1 MRFLGNPGTGKTVV
15 ARIVG
20 EMMVKMGVVAMPEEQ
35 QKKLEAEAKNRSKE
49 AGHGVPTELVFRE
62 ASRADLVAQ
71 YLGQTAP
78 KVEKAVE
85 NALGGVLFIDE
96 AYALVREGK
105 DTFGQEAVDT
115 LIKEMEDKR
124 KNVIVILAG
133 YESEMDTF
141 FDSNPGFKSRVPFS
155 FRFEDYSCNELGQIG
170 NLVLSSQ
177 GLAVPPQVGTQFVDL
192 ISFASGCCNNVADAD
207 CHPSRDNGNGRTVR
221 NVVEAL
227 QRAMAKRV
235 VRDGGR
241 SAEELGTLKAADVVA
256 VAEEQAKT
264 RLEGP
269 CGQDGLLYKLAHAAN
284 QEAGLR
290 SWFHEYKLSD
300 PRMQLH
306 RMVRETGRLTKT
318 MSSFQ
323 SPLLEKLKSTCSAGL
338 AKLVRRMDR
347 KIHVTCDESLPA
359 LSSKMSE
366 SNQMTVAEFESAMRK
381 VEITSKEAVLLLKL
395 LNVEDTPAPL
405 DALQVKVEN
414 CEPRLDELK
423 ATAGVRVDGG
433 ARNGWRW
440 AYRARPEGWKVK
452 NRGVDELCSVMTPN
466 PAMVNETHVKSVAEV
481 VGYVGLIMKE
491 RGMVLEASR
500 LYRKALVLAPD
511 HGSLCLNL
519 MHTFALRRDDIRGL
533 AWARKFF
540 GLLARKIPRV
550 AALNRALLSE
560 EPDTSQKMFSSRD
573 FPAENEFRD
582 AIAIGFV
589 VLKLLFLA
597 HPRTALPFCQ
607 EGDGRPSWQ
616 QRLRDVEV
624 SEEIV
629 GPQVASL
636 LDDSWRRPPEA
647 VNAGAPRLGAIAAHD
662 QVLRWLVAL
671 LGKCVEGLELH
682 LTAVRNENAY
692 FNCIKDIL
700 ALKGPA
706 TIPRS
711 PALFKPL
718 YVIGDS
724 HVLPTSWQTVE
735 FTTSRGSYH
744 YVLIPMLVTGLKIW
758 HLRDE
763 SNFYTKFAFWDKL
776 SVLPVEAPVMFIL
789 GEIDCREGVLKA
801 VQKGK
806 HESVEDALY
815 LLIGHY
821 TEVLKRIRRKLV
833 HNDLFLHPVPTVLP
847 ETRFLTM
854 AFNSLLS
861 AAPCQAALAKVRVK
875 LLTLDCIYEGGP
887 QAVAGRRGTELSRLN
902 VLPELR
908 LDGTHLSPSYVQT
921 HLAPAMQRTMET

>member
-1 MRFLGNPGTGKTVV
+1 METNST
-15 ARIVG
+15 
-20 EMMVKMGVVAMPEEQ
+20 Q
-35 QKKLEAEAKNRSKE
+35 LEACEVATKVLMERGE
-49 AGHGVPTELVFRE
+49 THVALAVMVRC
-62 ASRADLVAQ
+62 LVAHRH
-71 YLGQTAP
+71 T
-78 KVEKAVE
+78 
-85 NALGGVLFIDE
+85 
-96 AYALVREGK
+96 
-105 DTFGQEAVDT
+105 
-115 LIKEMEDKR
+115 
-124 KNVIVILAG
+124 
-133 YESEMDTF
+133 
-141 FDSNPGFKSRVPFS
+141 
-155 FRFEDYSCNELGQIG
+155 
-170 NLVLSSQ
+170 
-177 GLAVPPQVGTQFVDL
+177 
-192 ISFASGCCNNVADAD
+192 
-207 CHPSRDNGNGRTVR
+207 PS
-221 NVVEAL
+221 L
-227 QRAMAKRV
+227 
-235 VRDGGR
+235 
-241 SAEELGTLKAADVVA
+241 
-256 VAEEQAKT
+256 
-264 RLEGP
+264 
-269 CGQDGLLYKLAHAAN
+269 
-284 QEAGLR
+284 
-290 SWFHEYKLSD
+290 
-300 PRMQLH
+300 
-306 RMVRETGRLTKT
+306 
-318 MSSFQ
+318 
-323 SPLLEKLKSTCSAGL
+323 TCSQ
-338 AKLVRRMDR
+338 LVCG
-347 KIHVTCDESLPA
+347 V
-359 LSSKMSE
+359 
-366 SNQMTVAEFESAMRK
+366 MRHC
-381 VEITSKEAVLLLKL
+381 
-395 LNVEDTPAPL
+395 NVE
-405 DALQVKVEN
+405 
-414 CEPRLDELK
+414 
-423 ATAGVRVDGG
+423 
-433 ARNGWRW
+433 
-440 AYRARPEGWKVK
+440 
-452 NRGVDELCSVMTPN
+452 ELCSVMTPN
-466 PAMVNETHVKSVAEV
+466 PAMVNETHIKSVAEV

-573 FPAENEFRD
+573 FPVESEFRD

-597 HPRTALPFCQ
+597 HPRTPLPFCQ

-636 LDDSWRRPPEA
+636 LDDTWRRPPEA

-711 PALFKPL
+711 PALFRPL

-744 YVLIPMLVTGLKIW
+744 YVMVPMLVTGLKIW

-833 HNDLFLHPVPTVLP
+833 HNDLFLHPV
-847 ETRFLTM
+847 
-854 AFNSLLS
+854 
-861 AAPCQAALAKVRVK
+861 
-875 LLTLDCIYEGGP
+875 
-887 QAVAGRRGTELSRLN
+887 
-902 VLPELR
+902 
-908 LDGTHLSPSYVQT
+908 
-921 HLAPAMQRTMET
+921 